1 MMIRTTI
8 WLVGLVALLTT
19 ACKREEPKPNV
30 TEINATV
37 VNDDRTPLSKIP
49 IYVTG
54 LTGSYFTGTRR
65 DTIFATLATDS
76 TGKIQYKNQID
87 PVWRVYLT
95 AVGAPAYNDSRY
107 EGTVDGVV
115 NVGKVNNIT
124 IILFRR

>member
-1 MMIRTTI
+1 MRISTVI
-8 WLVGLVALLTT
+8 WLAGLIALLTT
-19 ACKREEPKPNV
+19 ACKREEPQPNV

-37 VNDDRTPLSKIP
+37 VNDDRTPLAKTTV
-49 IYVTG
+49 YVTG
-54 LTGSYFTGTRR
+54 LTGSYFAGTRR

-76 TGKIQYKNQID
+76 VGKISYKNQID
-87 PVWRVYLT
+87 SMWRVYLT

-115 NVGKVNNIT
+115 EVGKVNDIT